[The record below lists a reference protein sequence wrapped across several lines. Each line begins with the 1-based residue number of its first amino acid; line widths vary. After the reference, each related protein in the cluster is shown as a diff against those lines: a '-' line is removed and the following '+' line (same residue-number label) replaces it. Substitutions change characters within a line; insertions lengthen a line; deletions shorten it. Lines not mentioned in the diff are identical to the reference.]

1 MAPSD
6 LIGDLRAKAPLVHCI
21 TNYVAMNT
29 AANVVLAAGAS
40 PAMVHAEEEV
50 AEFTPICG
58 ALTINIGTLSA
69 PWLKAMVGA
78 AKAANA
84 AGIPWVLDPV
94 AHFITAFRSDAA
106 AELLALKPAILRGNA
121 SEILALAGE
130 AGSGKGVDSGD
141 TVEAAHEA
149 AKGLAQRSG
158 AVVVI
163 TGSVDFV
170 TDGKQSAQLAGGSE
184 LMPQVTALGC
194 SLTALMG
201 GYAAVAPAFEA
212 AVAACAHF
220 KAAGSEAA
228 KHAEGPGSFQ
238 VHFLDTLAWV
248 GPEELAET
256 IL

>member
-121 SEILALAGE
+121 SEFWLWRARPGRAR
-130 AGSGKGVDSGD
+130 V
-141 TVEAAHEA
+141 
-149 AKGLAQRSG
+149 
-158 AVVVI
+158 
-163 TGSVDFV
+163 
-170 TDGKQSAQLAGGSE
+170 
-184 LMPQVTALGC
+184 
-194 SLTALMG
+194 LTAAIRWRPRMRRQRGWRNDRARL
-201 GYAAVAPAFEA
+201 
-212 AVAACAHF
+212 
-220 KAAGSEAA
+220 
-228 KHAEGPGSFQ
+228 
-238 VHFLDTLAWV
+238 W
-248 GPEELAET
+248 
-256 IL
+256 